1 MRLSLRRMSPG
12 VRTRDVFLNRPF
24 RGYSGNEN
32 GPSSDLLVGRARHA
46 LEPFSERDASGGS
59 RTRPSRLAHCAGWT
73 LLALFGGVDGCDGPL
88 WFRRPFS
95 FLRAGTKVRGGAL
108 GLLGHDR
115 DMVWELSPG
124 LPIPASRMVPHAL
137 RLPDLS
143 LPLVFAADSRHAYER
158 AMA

>member
-32 GPSSDLLVGRARHA
+32 GPSPNLPLGGARHA
-46 LEPFSERDASGGS
+46 LERFSDRDASGGS

-108 GLLGHDR
+108 GLLGHHR
-115 DMVWELSPG
+115 RMVWELTPG
-124 LPIPASRMVPHAL
+124 LPIPAARVVPHAFRL
-137 RLPDLS
+137 RERS
-143 LPLVFAADSRHAYER
+143 LPLVLAADSRHAYER